1 MVAAGILVRKTVH
14 ALLVIVIRALG
25 GGLEDFLDASEPLR
39 VALVME
45 GALSVLGCCEDISH
59 IVTIVMHDRDLE
71 EG

>member
-1 MVAAGILVRKTVH
+1 MAARTLTRKVIP

-25 GGLEDFLDASEPLR
+25 GSLEDLLDASEPLR
-39 VALVME
+39 IALVME
-45 GALSVLGCCEDISH
+45 GAFFVLGCSEDISH

>member
-1 MVAAGILVRKTVH
+1 MTRKVIP

-25 GGLEDFLDASEPLR
+25 GSLEDFLDASKSLWI
-39 VALVME
+39 ALIME
-45 GALSVLGCCEDISH
+45 GAFFVLGCCEAISH